1 MKKSN
6 MDLIVGGSIL
16 ISLVILI
23 AGVLWLKEVSLAS
36 KMASYSVLFPNVGNL
51 QVGDPVMVNGVTK
64 GSVTSI
70 YLRGTEVAVIMDID
84 EGVTLTDSCVFSV
97 QNVGLMG
104 ERGIGIS
111 LSLQGSKIP
120 FNTKNDSTFVRGK
133 FDTGIAEAM
142 GLLGTVLGEVQVLA
156 ANVSSLV
163 ESTVGDSAF
172 LSLFEVLVGRLDT
185 ITDVAQ
191 ALLVNN
197 RPLIDNSLRN
207 LSTAST
213 DLKTLLD
220 RNSGRIDAIMANGEQ
235 LTSYGL
241 SLIAKVDTLAVSVQ
255 NITADIENGR
265 GTLGQIMKDDKFYG
279 ELKSTVANLDTL
291 VKEVQDDALKLRV
304 RLGFGK
310 KRK

>member
-36 KMASYSVLFPNVGNL
+36 KVVSYSVLFPNVGNL
-51 QVGDPVMVNGVTK
+51 QVGDPVLVNGVNK
-64 GSVTSI
+64 GSVASI

-84 EGVTLTDSCVFSV
+84 QGVSLTDSCVFSV
-97 QNVGLMG
+97 QNIGLMG

-111 LSLQGSKIP
+111 LSPRGLKIP
-120 FNTKNDSTFVRGK
+120 VNTKNDSTFVRGK

-220 RNSGRIDAIMANGEQ
+220 KNSGRIDAIVANGEQ

-265 GTLGQIMKDDKFYG
+265 GTLGQIMKDEKFYS

-291 VKEVQDDALKLRV
+291 VKEVQGDALKLRV